1 MQSQQRIEQLKEEFK
16 GTESIGLETRWKDVL
31 TLVEEKKSS
40 KPLYEEAT
48 QIEILTAFEETIK
61 DMEREDQ

>member
-1 MQSQQRIEQLKEEFK
+1 M
-16 GTESIGLETRWKDVL
+16 

-40 KPLYEEAT
+40 KPLYDEAT
-48 QIEILTAFEETIK
+48 QMEILTAFEETIK